1 MKTYINANTDKD
13 IIIPLTDANG
23 TPIDLSIYTQIK
35 VVLQAQNG
43 LKKIVSYTTADGS
56 LTIQDAAN
64 GLLTFILSRSVT
76 KTLSNQFDLYYI
88 VRVYQ
93 SDADYLNDLA
103 IDETFPTYLGTI
115 LKTSTYDDNE

>member
-43 LKKIVSYTTADGS
+43 LKKIVSYTTDDGS

-93 SDADYLNDLA
+93 SDDDYLNDLA